1 MNLYII
7 NLKMLRNLAIIIV
20 TATLLSVSAS
30 AGTDGDL
37 ILKKNPSK
45 DIKETKDCFE
55 KLNRATFAFN
65 QGLDKAVIKPIAESY
80 RKLPDPIQSGTSN
93 AVKNLSNLITI
104 PNNVLQ
110 GDVKTAMINTGRFV
124 VNTTFGL
131 LGTIDVANKMGF
143 PKYEKEDYGQT
154 LGAWGFGPGCY
165 IVLPVLGPST
175 IRDTGGSFA
184 NVFGGDPFYNASI
197 HGNNEF
203 LGEGLFLTTK
213 ALSGIDFRANN
224 IESFDNLEKNS
235 LDFYASVKSLYLQDR
250 ENKIKNNKRGNIDVI
265 YSDEEDWE
273 EINN

>member
-1 MNLYII
+1 MNFYII
-7 NLKMLRNLAIIIV
+7 NLNMLRKLAIIIIS
-20 TATLLSVSAS
+20 AILLSVNAN
-30 AGTDGDL
+30 AGSDGKL
-37 ILKKNPSK
+37 ILNENTFK
-45 DIKETKDCFE
+45 DINETKDCFE

-65 QGLDKAVIKPIAESY
+65 QGLDKAVIKPIAKSY
-80 RKLPDPIQSGTSN
+80 RKLPDPVQKGTSN

-110 GDVKTAMINTGRFV
+110 GDVKTAMINTGRFI
-124 VNTTFGL
+124 VNTTVGL
-131 LGTIDVANKMGF
+131 LGTVDVANKMGF

-154 LGAWGFGPGCY
+154 LGKWGFSPGCY
-165 IVLPVLGPST
+165 LVLPVLGPST
-175 IRDTGGSFA
+175 IRDTAGSFA
-184 NVFGGDPFYNASI
+184 NVFGGDPFYNASV

-203 LGEGLFLTTK
+203 LSEGLFLTTK
-213 ALSGIDFRANN
+213 ALNGIDFRANN
-224 IESFDNLEKNS
+224 IESFENLEKNS

>member
-1 MNLYII
+1 
-7 NLKMLRNLAIIIV
+7 MLRKLALIII
-20 TATLLSVSAS
+20 TAMLLSLNAN
-30 AGTDGDL
+30 AGSDGKL
-37 ILKKNPSK
+37 ILKENSPK
-45 DIKETKDCFE
+45 DIENTKDCFE

-65 QGLDKAVIKPIAESY
+65 QGLDKAVIKPVAESY
-80 RKLPDPIQSGTSN
+80 RKLPDPIQKGTGN

-104 PNNVLQ
+104 PNNILQ
-110 GDVKTAMINTGRFV
+110 GDVKTAIINTGRFV
-124 VNTTFGL
+124 VNTTVGL
-131 LGTIDVANKMGF
+131 LGTVDVANKMGF

-154 LGAWGFGPGCY
+154 LGKWGFGPGCY
-165 IVLPVLGPST
+165 LILPVLGPST
-175 IRDTGGSFA
+175 IRDTGGSFV
-184 NVFGGDPFYNASI
+184 NVFGGDPFYNASV

-203 LGEGLFLTTK
+203 LSEGLFLTTK

-224 IESFDNLEKNS
+224 IESLDNLEENS

>member
-1 MNLYII
+1 
-7 NLKMLRNLAIIIV
+7 MLRKLTITVIYIFLLAFN
-20 TATLLSVSAS
+20 AN
-30 AGTDGDL
+30 AGSDGEL
-37 ILKKNPSK
+37 VIKKDQPEK
-45 DIKETKDCFE
+45 IKDCFE
-55 KLNRATFAFN
+55 KLNRATFSFN
-65 QGLDKAVIKPIAESY
+65 QGLDKALIKPIAKSY
-80 RKLPDPIQSGTSN
+80 RDLPTPIQKGTSN

-104 PNNVLQ
+104 PNNILQ
-110 GDVKTAMINTGRFV
+110 GDVKTAIINTGRFV
-124 VNTTFGL
+124 LNTTVGL

-203 LGEGLFLTTK
+203 LSEGVFITTK
-213 ALSGIDFRANN
+213 AINGIDFRANN
-224 IESFDNLEKNS
+224 IESFENLEKNS

-250 ENKIKNNKRGNIDVI
+250 QQKILNNKKIIDTQDD
-265 YSDEEDWE
+265 SDWE
-273 EINN
+273 EIQN